1 MSFPLASEA
10 AVRADEGWLRQCTHH
25 RRRARRGCSSF
36 RGVAG
41 RQTFLRM
48 GEMHKKVCTGNQ
60 RVLRGRKGE
69 VGSRAY
75 TGERGRWTS
84 GSTTRS
90 DLKKDAGQSGCG
102 AAGQGKPASWP
113 DSFGSRRTGSVLAL
127 QRPVQR
133 HLDPASLRGLGR
145 RAVCVCAAP
154 AAERERERAER
165 APGLGF
171 GRSAHAELLAWRRR
185 SATLVAQ
192 PAGQTPPPSI
202 VTLELCA
209 CV

>member
-90 DLKKDAGQSGCG
+90 DLKKDAGRSGCG
-102 AAGQGKPASWP
+102 AAGQGKPAGWP
-113 DSFGSRRTGSVLAL
+113 DSL
-127 QRPVQR
+127 
-133 HLDPASLRGLGR
+133 LGR
-145 RAVCVCAAP
+145 GGP
-154 AAERERERAER
+154 AAFWPCSVRSRGISIRQAFAALDGGGGVYAQHQQPRERGPSARLDWASGVAR
-165 APGLGF
+165 MRSCWPG
-171 GRSAHAELLAWRRR
+171 AD
-185 SATLVAQ
+185 AQ
-192 PAGQTPPPSI
+192 PLWWLSLQGRLHHLRS
-202 VTLELCA
+202 
-209 CV
+209 